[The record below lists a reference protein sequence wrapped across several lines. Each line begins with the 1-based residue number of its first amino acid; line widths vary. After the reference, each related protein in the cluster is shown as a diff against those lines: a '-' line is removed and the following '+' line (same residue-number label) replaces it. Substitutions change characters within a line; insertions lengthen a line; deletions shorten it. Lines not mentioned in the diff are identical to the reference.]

1 MTIYKR
7 NGEKLD
13 YDQSQDLFLE
23 KLYGSLA
30 GRCLLKVLTQPVITE
45 LGGAFMNS
53 SLSKGQIKSF
63 VEKNNI
69 DLNLYE
75 SQEYDS
81 YNDFFTR
88 TIKDGVRKIDEDE
101 DALIAPCD
109 SKLTVYPI
117 ADSLQLKIKN
127 SVYTVEDL
135 LMSPALAD
143 EYRGGLCLVFRL
155 TVDDYHHYHF
165 IDDGT
170 ADKEHFIQGVFHT
183 VNPIASDYYPIY
195 KTNSRAYTVLHTK
208 HFGDVVQMEV
218 GAMMVGKITN
228 LQNQSF
234 KRGEEKGYFEFG
246 GSTIVLLVQ
255 RGKVRIDTDLIEN
268 SENGYETIVRMG
280 ERIGKC
286 KLPKR
291 A

>member
-1 MTIYKR
+1 MAIFKR
-7 NGEKLD
+7 NGEKLE

-53 SLSKGQIKSF
+53 SLSKGQINSF

-75 SQEYDS
+75 SQNYHS

-88 TIKDGVRKIDEDE
+88 TIKDGVRHIDMDE
-101 DALIAPCD
+101 NALIAPCD

-117 ADSLQLKIKN
+117 EDTLQLKIKN
-127 SVYTVEDL
+127 SVYTIEDL
-135 LMSPALAD
+135 LMSPSLAD

-170 ADKEHFIQGVFHT
+170 ADKGVFHT

-195 KTNSRAYTVLHTK
+195 KTNSRSYTVLHTK

-228 LQNQSF
+228 LNKKTF

-246 GSTIVLLVQ
+246 GSTVVLFIKKDIVDIDEDILNIS
-255 RGKVRIDTDLIEN
+255 KNEDEVRVL
-268 SENGYETIVRMG
+268 MG
-280 ERIGKC
+280 ERIGTLK
-286 KLPKR
+286 
-291 A
+291 

>member
-1 MTIYKR
+1 MAIFKR

-75 SQEYDS
+75 SQDYHS

-88 TIKDGVRKIDEDE
+88 TIKEGVRHIDEDE
-101 DALIAPCD
+101 SVLIAPCD

-127 SVYTVEDL
+127 SFYTIEDL
-135 LMSPALAD
+135 LMSPTLAD

-170 ADKEHFIQGVFHT
+170 AEKDHFIKGIFHT

-195 KTNSRAYTVLHTK
+195 KTNSRSYTVLHTK

-228 LQNQSF
+228 LHKQSF

-246 GSTIVLLVQ
+246 GSTVVLFIKKDV
-255 RGKVRIDTDLIEN
+255 VEIDEDILSHSKNED
-268 SENGYETIVRMG
+268 E
-280 ERIGKC
+280 ERIGTLK
-286 KLPKR
+286 
-291 A
+291 

>member
-1 MTIYKR
+1 MAIFKR

-75 SQEYDS
+75 SQDYHS

-88 TIKDGVRKIDEDE
+88 TIKEGVRHIDEDE
-101 DALIAPCD
+101 SVLIAPCD

-127 SVYTVEDL
+127 SFYTIEDL
-135 LMSPALAD
+135 LKKSK
-143 EYRGGLCLVFRL
+143 YRLKDYKIPVIPSSYYIELTEAQDAIREIVKELDKKPIVIKILNIRVDTARDLVFKIYNKTNDMIKIVDMAEKMIVYGNRYRSSYEEIDIAL
-155 TVDDYHHYHF
+155 TKAEELFRRGKYKESLDLSTKSISF
-165 IDDGT
+165 IDKHIID
-170 ADKEHFIQGVFHT
+170 
-183 VNPIASDYYPIY
+183 SD
-195 KTNSRAYTVLHTK
+195 
-208 HFGDVVQMEV
+208 
-218 GAMMVGKITN
+218 
-228 LQNQSF
+228 
-234 KRGEEKGYFEFG
+234 
-246 GSTIVLLVQ
+246 
-255 RGKVRIDTDLIEN
+255 
-268 SENGYETIVRMG
+268 
-280 ERIGKC
+280 
-286 KLPKR
+286 
-291 A
+291 

>member
-1 MTIYKR
+1 MAIFKR

-45 LGGAFMNS
+45 IGGAFMNS
-53 SLSKGQIKSF
+53 SLSKGQI

-75 SQEYDS
+75 SQSYHS

-88 TIKDGVRKIDEDE
+88 TIKDGVRHIDEDE
-101 DALIAPCD
+101 STLIAPCD

-127 SVYTVEDL
+127 SVYTIEDL
-135 LMSPALAD
+135 LMSPTLAD

-170 ADKEHFIQGVFHT
+170 AEKEHFIKGIFHT

-228 LQNQSF
+228 LHKQSF

-246 GSTIVLLVQ
+246 GSTVVLFIKKDVVEIDEDILNHS
-255 RGKVRIDTDLIEN
+255 KNDDEVRVL
-268 SENGYETIVRMG
+268 MG
-280 ERIGKC
+280 ERIGTLK
-286 KLPKR
+286 
-291 A
+291 

>member
-1 MTIYKR
+1 MTIFKR

-53 SLSKGQIKSF
+53 SLSKGQINSF

-69 DLNLYE
+69 DLDLYE
-75 SQEYDS
+75 SQDYRS

-88 TIKDGVRKIDEDE
+88 TIKDGVRDIDMDE
-101 DALIAPCD
+101 KALIAPCD

-117 ADSLQLKIKN
+117 EDSLQLKIKN
-127 SVYTVEDL
+127 SVYTIEDL

-155 TVDDYHHYHF
+155 TVDE
-165 IDDGT
+165 IG
-170 ADKEHFIQGVFHT
+170 
-183 VNPIASDYYPIY
+183 
-195 KTNSRAYTVLHTK
+195 RAHV
-208 HFGDVVQMEV
+208 
-218 GAMMVGKITN
+218 
-228 LQNQSF
+228 
-234 KRGEEKGYFEFG
+234 
-246 GSTIVLLVQ
+246 
-255 RGKVRIDTDLIEN
+255 
-268 SENGYETIVRMG
+268 
-280 ERIGKC
+280 
-286 KLPKR
+286 
-291 A
+291 

>member
-1 MTIYKR
+1 MAIFKR

-75 SQEYDS
+75 SQDYHS

-88 TIKDGVRKIDEDE
+88 TIKEGVRHIDEDE
-101 DALIAPCD
+101 SVLIAPCD

-127 SVYTVEDL
+127 SFYTIEDL
-135 LMSPALAD
+135 LMSPTLAD

-170 ADKEHFIQGVFHT
+170 AEKDHFIKGIFHT

-195 KTNSRAYTVLHTK
+195 KTNSRSYTVLHTK

-228 LQNQSF
+228 LHKQSF

-246 GSTIVLLVQ
+246 GSTVVLFIKKDVVEIDEDILSHS
-255 RGKVRIDTDLIEN
+255 KNEDEVRIL
-268 SENGYETIVRMG
+268 MG
-280 ERIGKC
+280 ERIGTLK
-286 KLPKR
+286 
-291 A
+291 

>member
-1 MTIYKR
+1 MAIFKR

-75 SQEYDS
+75 SQNYHS

-88 TIKDGVRKIDEDE
+88 TIKEGVRNIDMDE
-101 DALIAPCD
+101 SVLIAPCD

-117 ADSLQLKIKN
+117 EESLQLKIKN
-127 SVYTVEDL
+127 SFYTIEDL
-135 LMSPALAD
+135 LMSPTLAD

-155 TVDDYHHYHF
+155 TVDDYHHYH
-165 IDDGT
+165 
-170 ADKEHFIQGVFHT
+170 
-183 VNPIASDYYPIY
+183 
-195 KTNSRAYTVLHTK
+195 L
-208 HFGDVVQMEV
+208 
-218 GAMMVGKITN
+218 
-228 LQNQSF
+228 
-234 KRGEEKGYFEFG
+234 
-246 GSTIVLLVQ
+246 
-255 RGKVRIDTDLIEN
+255 
-268 SENGYETIVRMG
+268 
-280 ERIGKC
+280 
-286 KLPKR
+286 
-291 A
+291 

>member
-1 MTIYKR
+1 MTIFKR
-7 NGEKLD
+7 NGEKLE

-53 SLSKGQIKSF
+53 PLSKGQIKSF
-63 VEKNNI
+63 VEKNH
-69 DLNLYE
+69 
-75 SQEYDS
+75 
-81 YNDFFTR
+81 
-88 TIKDGVRKIDEDE
+88 IKDGVRHIDMDE
-101 DALIAPCD
+101 NVLIATCD

-117 ADSLQLKIKN
+117 EDTLQLKIKN
-127 SVYTVEDL
+127 SVYTIEDL

-170 ADKEHFIQGVFHT
+170 ADKDHFIKGVFHT

-195 KTNSRAYTVLHTK
+195 KTNSRSYTVLHTK

-228 LQNQSF
+228 LNKKTF

-246 GSTIVLLVQ
+246 GSTVILFIKKDIVDIDKDILNIS
-255 RGKVRIDTDLIEN
+255 KNEDEVRVL
-268 SENGYETIVRMG
+268 MG
-280 ERIGKC
+280 ERIGILK
-286 KLPKR
+286 
-291 A
+291 

>member
-1 MTIYKR
+1 MAIFKR

-75 SQEYDS
+75 SQDYHS

-88 TIKDGVRKIDEDE
+88 TIKEGVRHIDEDE
-101 DALIAPCD
+101 SALIAPCD

-127 SVYTVEDL
+127 SFYTIEDL
-135 LMSPALAD
+135 LMSPTLAD

-170 ADKEHFIQGVFHT
+170 AEKDHFIKGIFHT

-195 KTNSRAYTVLHTK
+195 KTNSRSYTVLHTK

-228 LQNQSF
+228 LHKQSF

-246 GSTIVLLVQ
+246 GSTVVLF
-255 RGKVRIDTDLIEN
+255 I
-268 SENGYETIVRMG
+268 
-280 ERIGKC
+280 
-286 KLPKR
+286 
-291 A
+291 

>member
-1 MTIYKR
+1 MAIFKR

-75 SQEYDS
+75 SQDYHS

-88 TIKDGVRKIDEDE
+88 TIKEGVRHIDEDE
-101 DALIAPCD
+101 SVLIAPCD

-127 SVYTVEDL
+127 SFYTIEDL
-135 LMSPALAD
+135 LMSPTLAD

-155 TVDDYHHYHF
+155 TVDDYHHYH
-165 IDDGT
+165 
-170 ADKEHFIQGVFHT
+170 
-183 VNPIASDYYPIY
+183 S
-195 KTNSRAYTVLHTK
+195 YTVLHTK

-228 LQNQSF
+228 LHKQSF

-246 GSTIVLLVQ
+246 GSTVVLFIKKDVVEIDEDILSHS
-255 RGKVRIDTDLIEN
+255 KNEDEVRVL
-268 SENGYETIVRMG
+268 MG
-280 ERIGKC
+280 ERIGTLK
-286 KLPKR
+286 
-291 A
+291 

>member
-1 MTIYKR
+1 MSF
-7 NGEKLD
+7 LD
-13 YDQSQDLFLE
+13 
-23 KLYGSLA
+23 
-30 GRCLLKVLTQPVITE
+30 KVLPLSTTCRYNLSDKSSFSARSSFEISETFF
-45 LGGAFMNS
+45 FMNS

-75 SQEYDS
+75 SQDYHS

-88 TIKDGVRKIDEDE
+88 TIKEGVRHIDEDE
-101 DALIAPCD
+101 SALIAPCD

-127 SVYTVEDL
+127 SFYTIEDL
-135 LMSPALAD
+135 LMSPTLAD

-170 ADKEHFIQGVFHT
+170 AEKDHFIKGIFHT

-195 KTNSRAYTVLHTK
+195 KTNSRSYTVLHTK

-228 LQNQSF
+228 LHKQSF

-246 GSTIVLLVQ
+246 GSTVVLFIKKDVVEIDEDILNHS
-255 RGKVRIDTDLIEN
+255 KNEDEVRVL
-268 SENGYETIVRMG
+268 MG
-280 ERIGKC
+280 ERIGTLK
-286 KLPKR
+286 
-291 A
+291 

>member
-1 MTIYKR
+1 
-7 NGEKLD
+7 
-13 YDQSQDLFLE
+13 
-23 KLYGSLA
+23 
-30 GRCLLKVLTQPVITE
+30 
-45 LGGAFMNS
+45 MNS

-75 SQEYDS
+75 SQEYNS

-88 TIKDGVRKIDEDE
+88 TIKEGVRHIDDDE
-101 DALIAPCD
+101 NALIAPCD
-109 SKLTVYPI
+109 SKLPVYPI
-117 ADSLQLKIKN
+117 EESIQLKIKN
-127 SVYTVEDL
+127 SVYTIEDL

-228 LQNQSF
+228 LQKQSF

-246 GSTIVLLVQ
+246 GSTVVLFIKKDVVDIDEDILNIS
-255 RGKVRIDTDLIEN
+255 KNEDEVRVL
-268 SENGYETIVRMG
+268 MG
-280 ERIGKC
+280 ERIGTLK
-286 KLPKR
+286 
-291 A
+291 

>member
-1 MTIYKR
+1 MTIFKR

-13 YDQSQDLFLE
+13 YDKSQDLFLE
-23 KLYGSLA
+23 KLYGLLA

-63 VEKNNI
+63 VGKNNI

-75 SQEYDS
+75 SQDYNS

-88 TIKDGVRKIDEDE
+88 TIKDGVRHIDEDE
-101 DALIAPCD
+101 SALIAPCD
-109 SKLTVYPI
+109 SKLTVYSI

-127 SVYTVEDL
+127 SVYTIEDL

-170 ADKEHFIQGVFHT
+170 ADKEHFIQGIFHT

-195 KTNSRAYTVLHTK
+195 KTNSRAYTVQLSYS
-208 HFGDVVQMEV
+208 
-218 GAMMVGKITN
+218 
-228 LQNQSF
+228 L
-234 KRGEEKGYFEFG
+234 R
-246 GSTIVLLVQ
+246 
-255 RGKVRIDTDLIEN
+255 
-268 SENGYETIVRMG
+268 RM
-280 ERIGKC
+280 
-286 KLPKR
+286 
-291 A
+291 

>member
-1 MTIYKR
+1 MAIFKR
-7 NGEKLD
+7 NGEKLE
-13 YDQSQDLFLE
+13 YDQSQDHFLE

-30 GRCLLKVLTQPVITE
+30 GRCLLKVLIQPVITE

-53 SLSKGQIKSF
+53 PLSKGQINSF

-75 SQEYDS
+75 SQDYHS

-88 TIKDGVRKIDEDE
+88 TIKDGVRHIDMD
-101 DALIAPCD
+101 DNALIAPCD

-117 ADSLQLKIKN
+117 EDTLQLKIKN
-127 SVYTVEDL
+127 SVYTIEDL

-170 ADKEHFIQGVFHT
+170 ADKDHFIKGVFHT

-195 KTNSRAYTVLHTK
+195 KTNSRSYTVLHTK

-228 LQNQSF
+228 LNKKTF

-246 GSTIVLLVQ
+246 GSTVILFIKKDIVDIDEDILNIS
-255 RGKVRIDTDLIEN
+255 KNEDEVRVL
-268 SENGYETIVRMG
+268 MG
-280 ERIGKC
+280 ERIGTLK
-286 KLPKR
+286 
-291 A
+291 

>member
-1 MTIYKR
+1 MAIFKR

-63 VEKNNI
+63 VEKNSI

-75 SQEYDS
+75 SQDYHS

-88 TIKDGVRKIDEDE
+88 TIKEGVRHIDEDE
-101 DALIAPCD
+101 SALIAPCD

-127 SVYTVEDL
+127 SFYTIEDL
-135 LMSPALAD
+135 LMSPTLAD

-170 ADKEHFIQGVFHT
+170 AEKDHFIKGIFHT

-195 KTNSRAYTVLHTK
+195 KTNSRSYTVLHTK

-228 LQNQSF
+228 LHKQSF

-246 GSTIVLLVQ
+246 GSTVVLFIKKDVVEIDEDILSHS
-255 RGKVRIDTDLIEN
+255 KNEDEVRIL
-268 SENGYETIVRMG
+268 MG
-280 ERIGKC
+280 ERIGTLK
-286 KLPKR
+286 
-291 A
+291 

>member
-1 MTIYKR
+1 MAIYKR

-69 DLNLYE
+69 YE
-75 SQEYDS
+75 SQNYHS

-88 TIKDGVRKIDEDE
+88 TIKEGVRHIDEDE
-101 DALIAPCD
+101 SVLIAPCD

-127 SVYTVEDL
+127 SFYTIEDL
-135 LMSPALAD
+135 LMSPTLAD

-170 ADKEHFIQGVFHT
+170 AEKDHFIKGIFHT

-195 KTNSRAYTVLHTK
+195 KTNSRSYTVLHTK

-218 GAMMVGKITN
+218 GAMMAGKITN
-228 LQNQSF
+228 LHKQSF

-246 GSTIVLLVQ
+246 GSTVVLFIKKDVVEIDEDILSHS
-255 RGKVRIDTDLIEN
+255 KNEDEVRVL
-268 SENGYETIVRMG
+268 MG
-280 ERIGKC
+280 ERIGTLK
-286 KLPKR
+286 
-291 A
+291 

>member
-1 MTIYKR
+1 MAIFKR
-7 NGEKLD
+7 NGEKLE

-45 LGGAFMNS
+45 LGVRHIDMD
-53 SLSKGQIKSF
+53 
-63 VEKNNI
+63 EK
-69 DLNLYE
+69 
-75 SQEYDS
+75 
-81 YNDFFTR
+81 
-88 TIKDGVRKIDEDE
+88 V
-101 DALIAPCD
+101 LIAPCD

-117 ADSLQLKIKN
+117 EDTLQLKIKN
-127 SVYTVEDL
+127 SVYTIEDL
-135 LMSPALAD
+135 LMSPSLAD

-170 ADKEHFIQGVFHT
+170 ADKDHFIKGVFHT

-195 KTNSRAYTVLHTK
+195 KTNSRSYTVLHTK

-228 LQNQSF
+228 LNKKTF

-246 GSTIVLLVQ
+246 GSTVVLFIKKDIVDIDEDILNIS
-255 RGKVRIDTDLIEN
+255 KNEDEVRVL
-268 SENGYETIVRMG
+268 MG
-280 ERIGKC
+280 ERIGTLK
-286 KLPKR
+286 
-291 A
+291 

>member
-1 MTIYKR
+1 MTIYNR
-7 NGEKLD
+7 NGEKLE
-13 YDQSQDLFLE
+13 YDQSQDEFL
-23 KLYGSLA
+23 KHLYGSLA
-30 GRCLLKVLTQPVITE
+30 GRSLLKVLTQPVITK

-53 SLSKGQIKSF
+53 PLSKGQINSF
-63 VEKNNI
+63 VEKNHI

-75 SQEYDS
+75 DREYNS

-88 TIKDGVRKIDEDE
+88 KIKDGVRNIDLDPQ
-101 DALIAPCD
+101 AFITPCD

-117 ADSLQLKIKN
+117 TESLQLKVKN
-127 SVYTVEDL
+127 SVYTLEDL
-135 LMSPALAD
+135 LMSPTLAD
-143 EYRGGLCLVFRL
+143 EYKGGLCLIFRL
-155 TVDDYHHYHF
+155 TVDDYHHYHY

-170 ADKEHFIQGVFHT
+170 AGKEHYIKGIFHT

-228 LQNQSF
+228 LPKKSF

-246 GSTIVLLVQ
+246 GSTVILLV
-255 RGKVRIDTDLIEN
+255 KKDIVDIDEDILKHSSNEDEVRVL
-268 SENGYETIVRMG
+268 MG
-280 ERIGKC
+280 ERIGTLMK
-286 KLPKR
+286 
-291 A
+291 